1 MLLRTRYEK
10 DKLIATH
17 VERIDG
23 ISSYCRDLAKDQSN
37 GFTKDRN
44 MRRIGSFPTFTLLS
58 YDQVNPGWYKRVAEN
73 NDFQD
78 KQKAWKEFLKSDYAK
93 PFMMVEKIKHD

>member
-1 MLLRTRYEK
+1 MLISAKYEK
-10 DKLIATH
+10 DKAIMTH
-17 VERIDG
+17 VQRIDG
-23 ISSYCRDLAKDQSN
+23 ISRYCNDLAKDQSN

-58 YDQVNPGWYKRVAEN
+58 YDQSNPGWYKRVTEN
-73 NDFQD
+73 NDFVD

-93 PFMMVEKIKHD
+93 PFMMVDKMKH